1 LASGL
6 SMTIGFK
13 NGTDGSVDIA
23 AEAIQCAQ
31 TPHVFLGIDELGK
44 ASVVKTKGNQSLQVI
59 LRGGALGPNYDH
71 VSIAN
76 VNKLLKAKNISTR
89 ILIDCSHGNAG
100 KNYRNQPLVLESVMN
115 LIENGE
121 TNVCGFM
128 IESHIKEGAQKH
140 KVENGVTGLE
150 YGKSITDECIN
161 LKTSLKMLERMV
173 KSQFNYFS

>member
-1 LASGL
+1 
-6 SMTIGFK
+6 M
-13 NGTDGSVDIA
+13 
-23 AEAIQCAQ
+23 
-31 TPHVFLGIDELGK
+31 GK
-44 ASVVKTKGNQSLQVI
+44 AAIVKTSGNRSLQVI
-59 LRGGALGPNYDH
+59 LRGGATGPNYDH
-71 VSIAN
+71 VSVAN

-121 TNVCGFM
+121 TNICGFM

-140 KVENGVTGLE
+140 KVENGANDLI

-161 LKTSLKMLERMV
+161 LKTSYKMLERMLTPT
-173 KSQFNYFS
+173 FNYFN